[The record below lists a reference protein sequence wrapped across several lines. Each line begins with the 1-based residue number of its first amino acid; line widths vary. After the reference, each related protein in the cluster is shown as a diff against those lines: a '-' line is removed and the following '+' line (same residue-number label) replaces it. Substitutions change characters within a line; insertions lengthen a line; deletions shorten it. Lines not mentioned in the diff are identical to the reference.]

1 MVAYKKSALKILTWG
16 TLAALALAG
25 GAWLFMNPPQCPVPY
40 NQQQINESGCVVGTN
55 IGLMI
60 MLFWALLIFAGSFVT
75 AIIVYVSNR
84 RKYRHRKSKKLL
96 TE

>member
-40 NQQQINESGCVVGTN
+40 NQQQINESGCVVGAN